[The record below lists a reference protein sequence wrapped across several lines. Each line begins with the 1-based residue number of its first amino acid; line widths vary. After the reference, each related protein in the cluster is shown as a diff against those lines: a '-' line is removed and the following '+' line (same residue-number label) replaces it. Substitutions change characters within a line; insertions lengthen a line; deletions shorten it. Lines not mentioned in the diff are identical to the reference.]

1 MESLEVD
8 ALAAP
13 PIELLADAS
22 LFLDF
27 DGTLVELAARPDS
40 VRVDTRLATL
50 MERLHDRL
58 DGRLALI
65 TGRGA
70 GQVRALFDAPRF
82 TVAGSHG
89 LEFLYPDGRTAL
101 APRPPTLDTAL
112 AEMRAFAAAR
122 PGLLV
127 EDKPLGAALHYRC
140 EPEAEA
146 DSIAL
151 AQGLAARHGL
161 YLQTGKMMIELR
173 AGGGDKGEALRLLMA
188 SPEMAGTVPVFLG
201 DDDTDEPGF
210 IAAALLGGAGVLIG
224 DERPTAARYRLS
236 GVAAVL
242 DWLEEAAA

>member
-1 MESLEVD
+1 MDSLEVD

-13 PIELLADAS
+13 PVELLSDAS

-40 VRVDTRLATL
+40 VRVDARLAAL
-50 MERLHDRL
+50 MERLRDKL
-58 DGRLALI
+58 DGRVAVI

-70 GQVRALFDAPRF
+70 GQVRALFDAPQF

-89 LEFLYPDGRTAL
+89 LEFHYPDGRNVL
-101 APRPPTLDTAL
+101 APRPDTLDLAL
-112 AEMRAFAAAR
+112 AEMQAFAAERA
-122 PGLLV
+122 GLLV
-127 EDKPLGAALHYRC
+127 EDKPLGAALHFRC
-140 EPEAEA
+140 SPDAEA
-146 DSIAL
+146 DCIVL
-151 AQGLAARHGL
+151 AQALAARHGL
-161 YLQTGKMMIELR
+161 HLQTGKMMIELR
-173 AGGGDKGEALRLLMA
+173 AGGGDKGEALRRLMG
-188 SPEMAGTVPVFLG
+188 SPEMAGTMPVFLG